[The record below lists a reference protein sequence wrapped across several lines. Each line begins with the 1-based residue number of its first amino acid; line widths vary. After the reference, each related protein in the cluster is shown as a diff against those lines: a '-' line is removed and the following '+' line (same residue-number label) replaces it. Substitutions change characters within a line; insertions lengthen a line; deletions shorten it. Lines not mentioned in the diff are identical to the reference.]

1 MNMGTYGWFLL
12 SISRQVIVFTSE
24 LLTKPKTDSGTYQF
38 TNPATHTLNTL
49 VHLRHS
55 SFSGSSQVLDLVG
68 LQNTLKTSY
77 TVIHLFYNMVKKQT
91 IAQLTLLL
99 QDGDRSGVRK
109 SNIPSSDRLFESLWW
124 LEREAA
130 ENFGLTFVDKEDHRN
145 LLLEYMNVFKPGLKA
160 FPSWGTF
167 EVYFHS
173 ILKNLFSRYPQTQQ
187 I

>member
-1 MNMGTYGWFLL
+1 
-12 SISRQVIVFTSE
+12 
-24 LLTKPKTDSGTYQF
+24 
-38 TNPATHTLNTL
+38 
-49 VHLRHS
+49 
-55 SFSGSSQVLDLVG
+55 
-68 LQNTLKTSY
+68 
-77 TVIHLFYNMVKKQT
+77 MVKKQT

-99 QDGDRSGVRK
+99 QNGDRPVDRK
-109 SNIPSSDRLFESLWW
+109 SGIPSSDRLFESLWW

-130 ENFGLTFVDKEDHRN
+130 ENFGLVFVGKEDHRN

-173 ILKNLFSRYPQTQQ
+173 ILKNLFSRYPKTQQ